1 MRRPRGN
8 SRVNR
13 LRSRL
18 PSLRTLSLTLAV
30 IALTMVARVA
40 HAKDIL
46 IMTDGMRTGAVQGYA
61 DGICTFDGAAIPRA
75 SIYFIGL
82 DAELPMP
89 TPQDY
94 MRDEVHL
101 RDGSV
106 HPGPLVSIDADN
118 VATEG
123 ASYSRKDVAWIWL
136 TPMLGGQG
144 QAAPPPTTEEDA
156 EQEERPSY
164 AWAGT
169 IKVENRYSG
178 RVGRHLWQAEYRV
191 KLLEV
196 PTDSR
201 KPARYPSAVS
211 FSTNNLEPVEL
222 AYEIAADQ
230 NWDGEG
236 YAYKYMWG
244 RVVNGNVT
252 MRGRASGRISGQTL
266 VDSRVLGG
274 DVLRLDAPAA
284 GPQESTASIAT
295 EAKYDEYRENYH
307 SPVEPGWYAIYVGF
321 VGHDMDYRGETGSP
335 GELLSIY
342 DGIARG
348 GLQPPAFDDPYRDFV
363 HWIPAYGTGVDVV
376 GRLDDP
382 EQAEV
387 RGALSFSRDANVG
400 PGENIAIEWTFT
412 RTRQ

>member
-1 MRRPRGN
+1 
-8 SRVNR
+8 VI
-13 LRSRL
+13 RSRNHL
-18 PSLRTLSLTLAV
+18 QSPRTLVLTLIV
-30 IALTMVARVA
+30 IALTLAARIV
-40 HAKDIL
+40 HAEDMLIL
-46 IMTDGMRTGAVQGYA
+46 TDGMRTGAVEGYA
-61 DGICTFDGAAIPRA
+61 DGTCRFDGAAVPRA

-82 DAELPMP
+82 GAELPMP

-118 VATEG
+118 VVTESG
-123 ASYSRKDVAWIWL
+123 SYSRSKVAWIWL
-136 TPMLGGQG
+136 TPVLPSQG
-144 QAAPPPTTEEDA
+144 QATPSTVPPAEDA
-156 EQEERPSY
+156 AGGQERPTY
-164 AWAGT
+164 EWAGV
-169 IKVENRYSG
+169 IKLENRYNG

-196 PTDSR
+196 PTNSS
-201 KPARYPSAVS
+201 KPARYPSTIS
-211 FSTNNLEPVEL
+211 FSTNHLEPVEL
-222 AYEIAADQ
+222 QYEIEADQ

-236 YAYKYMWG
+236 YQYRYMWG

-252 MRGRASGRISGQTL
+252 MRGRASGRISDQTL

-284 GPQESTASIAT
+284 EPQEPTASIAT

-307 SPVEPGWYAIYVGF
+307 SPVEPGWYAIYIDF
-321 VGHDMDYRGETGSP
+321 VGHDMDHGGETGSP
-335 GELLSIY
+335 GKLLSIY
-342 DGIARG
+342 EGIARG

-363 HWIPAYGTGVDVV
+363 HWIPAYGTGVDVI

-400 PGENIAIEWTFT
+400 PGENITIEWTFT

>member
-1 MRRPRGN
+1 V
-8 SRVNR
+8 SR

-18 PSLRTLSLTLAV
+18 PSLRTLALTLIVVAST
-30 IALTMVARVA
+30 IAAGTA
-40 HAKDIL
+40 HAEDML
-46 IMTDGMRTGAVQGYA
+46 IQSDGMRTGEVEGYA
-61 DGICTFDGAAIPRA
+61 DGICTFDGAAVPRA

-101 RDGSV
+101 HDGSV

-118 VATEG
+118 VVTETG
-123 ASYSRKDVAWIWL
+123 SHSRGKVAWIWL

-144 QAAPPPTTEEDA
+144 QTPPPTTEEDA

-164 AWAGT
+164 AWAGI

-196 PTDSR
+196 PTDGS
-201 KPARYPSAVS
+201 KPARYPSTVS

-222 AYEIAADQ
+222 AYEITADQ

-236 YAYKYMWG
+236 YAYRYMWG

-252 MRGRASGRISGQTL
+252 MRGRASGRISGPTL
-266 VDSRVLGG
+266 VASRVLVG
-274 DVLRLDAPAA
+274 DVLRLDAAA
-284 GPQESTASIAT
+284 ARPQEPTASIAT

-307 SPVEPGWYAIYVGF
+307 SPVEPGWYAIYINF
-321 VGHDMDYRGETGSP
+321 VGHDMDHGGATGSP

-342 DGIARG
+342 EGIARG
-348 GLQPPAFDDPYRDFV
+348 GLQPPAFDSPYRDFV
-363 HWIPAYGTGVDVV
+363 HWIPAYGTGVDVI

-387 RGALSFSRDANVG
+387 RGALSFARDANVG
-400 PGENIAIEWTFT
+400 PGEHITIEWAFT